1 MNNILFVSEAY
12 LRDNLPIS
20 RNLDTKD
27 IKPNIQ
33 AAQDLYIQE
42 ILGSNFYEYLLIAFS
57 AQTLNANEVILVQDY
72 IKPAEAYRTLAMAL
86 PFLAFQVKNKGP
98 QSQFDEFGNPA
109 PGNELRFLI
118 SNAEN
123 RAEFYEQRLTKYLCV
138 NRSLFPQYQTNNDGI
153 IHPNESPKWDSGL
166 LFY

>member
-72 IKPAEAYRTLAMAL
+72 IKPAEAYRTLAMAY
-86 PFLAFQVKNKGP
+86 P
-98 QSQFDEFGNPA
+98 S
-109 PGNELRFLI
+109 
-118 SNAEN
+118 
-123 RAEFYEQRLTKYLCV
+123 
-138 NRSLFPQYQTNNDGI
+138 
-153 IHPNESPKWDSGL
+153 
-166 LFY
+166 

>member
-1 MNNILFVSEAY
+1 MLNILFVTEQY

-33 AAQDLYIQE
+33 SAQELYLQE
-42 ILGSNFYEYLLIAFS
+42 ILGNNFYDYLQLQFS
-57 AQTLNANEVILVQDY
+57 AQTLNNDEVTLVQEY
-72 IKPAEAYRTLAMAL
+72 IKPAVAYRTLAMAL
-86 PFLAFQVKNKGP
+86 PFLAFQIKNKGP
-98 QSQFDEFGNPA
+98 QSQSDDFSSPS

-118 SNAEN
+118 VNAEN
-123 RAEFYEQRLTKYLCV
+123 RAEFYENRLQRYLCQYSVLYPQFTVNNNDIIPPV
-138 NRSLFPQYQTNNDGI
+138 NRNAFT
-153 IHPNESPKWDSGL
+153 SGL

>member
-27 IKPNIQ
+27 IKPNVQ
-33 AAQDLYIQE
+33 AAQELYIQE
-42 ILGSNFYEYLLIAFS
+42 ILGSNFYEYLLLQFS
-57 AQTLNANEVILVQDY
+57 AQTLNANETTLVQEY
-72 IKPAEAYRTLAMAL
+72 IKPAQAYRTLAMAL
-86 PFLAFQVKNKGP
+86 PFLAFQIKNKGP
-98 QSQFDEFGNPA
+98 QSQFDEFSNAA

-118 SNAEN
+118 SNTEN
-123 RAEFYEQRLTKYLCV
+123 RAEFYEQRLTKYLYV
-138 NRSLFPQYQTNNDGI
+138 NANLFPQYKINNDGI
-153 IHPNESPKWDSGL
+153 IHPNEHPKWDAGL